1 MNSWYFLNLW
11 IKFRRTSYNNLI
23 IFLKEIKPVL
33 RNIGNIILKISNLNP
48 TRSENIKFRL
58 KLSWIKKIILQ
69 RVFLLQLFISFTYF
83 SIYVHCIVHWTLFV
97 GENVNISVLKHM
109 KGDQFYFKRVF
120 FFLQNWKFTIHVF
133 LYISPIWFEFFVK
146 YKYITYFHYIEE
158 MFFNKFIHKLINFHE
173 LSYDPMIK

>member
-1 MNSWYFLNLW
+1 MENIGHFYFWYCMNSWYFLNLW

-83 SIYVHCIVHWTLFV
+83 SIYVHWTLFV
-97 GENVNISVLKHM
+97 DENVNISVLKHM
-109 KGDQFYFKRVF
+109 KGDQFYIKRF
-120 FFLQNWKFTIHVF
+120 FAKLKIYYSCIS
-133 LYISPIWFEFFVK
+133 LYFANLIWIICK
-146 YKYITYFHYIEE
+146 I
-158 MFFNKFIHKLINFHE
+158 
-173 LSYDPMIK
+173 